1 MDANQAVDLFAMY
14 GWLSA
19 RLFVDAMEKMAQ
31 AGQTP
36 TRKGLLDTLSKWGS
50 WDGNG
55 MVGPVNIGQKK
66 PSDCFFIQAI
76 TPDAKWVRQYPTDKP
91 YDCTTGPF
99 IPQAQLG

>member
-1 MDANQAVDLFAMY
+1 MFLGEDAGRIPEVKLFNDWMKRTDPNQPVDLFAMY

-19 RLFVDAMEKMAQ
+19 RLFVDAMAKMAQ

-55 MVGPVNIGQKK
+55 
-66 PSDCFFIQAI
+66 
-76 TPDAKWVRQYPTDKP
+76 W
-91 YDCTTGPF
+91 
-99 IPQAQLG
+99 